1 MYTGIVAGTAP
12 ILSVEDEDGVRF
24 FTVDLAGFDGNLEI
38 GASVALDGVCMTVV
52 AIDSER

>member
-24 FTVDLAGFDGNLEI
+24 FTVDLTGFDGNLEM
-38 GASVALDGVCMTVV
+38 VQVWH
-52 AIDSER
+52 